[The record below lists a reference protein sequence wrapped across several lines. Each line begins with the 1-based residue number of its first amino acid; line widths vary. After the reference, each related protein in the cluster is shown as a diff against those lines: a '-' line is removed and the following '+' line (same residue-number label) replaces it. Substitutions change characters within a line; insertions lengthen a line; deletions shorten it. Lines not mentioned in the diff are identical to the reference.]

1 MTPLLID
8 IFMECDLVIKNGLIY
23 DGTGREPFRADIGV
37 SDGRLACIGTGE
49 IQGREVIDAE
59 GKAVSPGFIDAH
71 GHSGFSLLADGRA
84 ESKVF
89 QGITTE
95 IGGNCGLS
103 VAPLRG
109 EYLEARREDLRA
121 AGIDEEWENL
131 SGYRRLLQQRGISIN
146 FATLCGHG
154 NLRGGVLG
162 FREGLPGDKDLREM
176 AELLVST
183 LREGAIGLS
192 TGLIYPP
199 GIFSDTPELIHI
211 ASFLEGKR
219 HIYTSHIRSEGDGLL
234 EAVEEAGEIGRRAG
248 VAVHISH
255 LKCWGRSNWGKIDDL
270 IGKIEG
276 FRNQGLLITADRYP
290 YTASSTDLDAILPA
304 WAHEGGRRGLLEK
317 LKEPATRR
325 KMEAALRKRDNEE
338 WSLITISSVSNKER
352 QWMEGKSLFQIS
364 EALDKRP
371 EYIVVDLLLEE
382 RLMVQAIF
390 FVMSEE
396 NLRRIYS
403 LPFVM
408 VGTDSASRP
417 IVPEGETGRPHPRGF
432 ATFPRFI
439 GRYARDEGLLS
450 LQEAVRRCTGLVADT
465 FRLKKRGYI
474 REGCF
479 ADMIIFDP
487 SSIIDRADYVNP
499 FQPPTGIETVI
510 VNGEVVAEGGE
521 HTGAL
526 PGRFIP

>member
-1 MTPLLID
+1 MK
-8 IFMECDLVIKNGLIY
+8 FDLAINNGLVY
-23 DGTGREPFRADIGV
+23 DGSGREPVEVNIGLRAGMI
-37 SDGRLACIGTGE
+37 ACIS
-49 IQGREVIDAE
+49 RDRLDAARQMDAK
-59 GKAVSPGFIDAH
+59 GLAVSPGFIDAH
-71 GHSGFSLLADGRA
+71 GHSGFYLLADGQA
-84 ESKVF
+84 ESKVL
-89 QGITTE
+89 QGVTTE

-103 VAPLRG
+103 VVPLRG
-109 EYLEARREDLRA
+109 EYLEVRREEMKTL
-121 AGIDEEWENL
+121 GIDEEWESL
-131 SGYRRLLQQRGISIN
+131 SEYRRLLEHRGISIN

-154 NLRGGVLG
+154 NLRGGVIG
-162 FREGLPGDKDLREM
+162 FREGEPGENDLHDMR
-176 AELLVST
+176 ELLQVT

-199 GIFSDTPELIHI
+199 GIFSDTEELIRL
-211 ASFLEGKR
+211 ASCLDGKR
-219 HIYTSHIRSEGDGLL
+219 HIYTTHMRSEGDALL
-234 EAVEEAGEIGRRAG
+234 EAVEEAGEIGLRAK
-248 VAVHISH
+248 VPVHISH
-255 LKCWGRSNWGKIDDL
+255 LKCWGSKNWGKIEAL
-270 IGKIEG
+270 IEKIVG
-276 FRNQGLLITADRYP
+276 FRNQGLLMTADRYP
-290 YTASSTDLDAILPA
+290 YTASSTDLDAVLPA

-317 LKEPATRR
+317 LQEPETRR
-325 KMEAALRKRDNEE
+325 KMEAALRKRDNED
-338 WSLITISSVSNKER
+338 WSRITISSVSSKER

-408 VGTDSASRP
+408 VGTDSTSRP
-417 IVPEGETGRPHPRGF
+417 LVHGEGAGLPHPRGF
-432 ATFPRFI
+432 GTFPRFI

-465 FRLKKRGYI
+465 FRLKGRGYI

-479 ADMIIFDP
+479 ADLVIFDP

-499 FQPPTGIETVI
+499 FQSPTGIEMVI

-521 HTGAL
+521 HTGRF
-526 PGRFIP
+526 PGRFIS

>member
-1 MTPLLID
+1 MRFD
-8 IFMECDLVIKNGLIY
+8 IAINNGLVY
-23 DGTGREPFRADIGV
+23 DGSGRRPMVVNVGILGV
-37 SDGRLACIGTGE
+37 EIACIR
-49 IQGREVIDAE
+49 RERLDAARQIDAR
-59 GKAVSPGFIDAH
+59 GLAVSPGFIDAH

-84 ESKVF
+84 ESKVL

-121 AGIDEEWENL
+121 AGVGEAWESL
-131 SGYRRLLQQRGISIN
+131 SGYRRLLERRGISMN

-162 FREGLPGDKDLREM
+162 FSKGLPGERDFHEM
-176 AELLVST
+176 TELLFRT

-199 GIFSDTPELIHI
+199 GIFADTTEIIRLV
-211 ASFLEGKR
+211 SFLDEER
-219 HIYTSHIRSEGDGLL
+219 HIYTTHMRSEGDALL
-234 EAVEEAGEIGRRAG
+234 EAVGEAGEIGLRAK
-248 VAVHISH
+248 VPVHISH
-255 LKCWGRSNWGKIDDL
+255 LKCWGRKNWGKIEAL
-270 IGKIEG
+270 IEKIVG
-276 FRNQGLLITADRYP
+276 FRNQGLLMTADRYP

-317 LKEPATRR
+317 LQEPETRK
-325 KMEAALRKRDNEE
+325 KMESALRERDNEE
-338 WSLITISSVSNKER
+338 WSLITVSSVSSKER
-352 QWMEGKSLFQIS
+352 RWMEGESLSQLS
-364 EALDKRP
+364 ETLGKRP
-371 EYIVVDLLLEE
+371 ESVVLDLLLKE

-417 IVPEGETGRPHPRGF
+417 MVPEEDSGLPHPRGF
-432 ATFPRFI
+432 GTFPRFI
-439 GRYARDEGLLS
+439 GRYARDEGLLG

-465 FRLKKRGYI
+465 FRLKGRGYI

-479 ADMIIFDP
+479 ADLVIFDP
-487 SSIIDRADYVNP
+487 SSIIDRAEFLNP
-499 FQPPTGIETVI
+499 FQAPSGIEMVI
-510 VNGEVVAEGGE
+510 VNGEVVAEEGE
-521 HTGAL
+521 HTGRL
-526 PGRFIP
+526 PGRFIS